1 MPLNAQ
7 SQRIEGGIVNK
18 LLSTV
23 IALIGL
29 SLVAVDA
36 DARRLSGGRNLGMQ
50 RSAPAQQQA
59 APKSPAQQQQ
69 QQAAPATPAQQP
81 TGASKWLGPLAGLAL
96 GAGLAALFLNNGWAG
111 LLMGVLLIGLII
123 AALALAARTM
133 LRNRTAQGPLQYAGA
148 GAGAQP
154 TLDALPGGAGM
165 HSVAATTGYW
175 PAGFNATE
183 FVRHAR
189 LNFVRLQEAYDRKDL
204 STMSDF
210 LAPEVYREIEADIR
224 AAGAGEERTEV
235 LTLEAEVLDVAEEA
249 GSYIVSVR
257 FTGMMRESAGREAEP
272 FREIWHLEKPLSGRS
287 GWMLAGIQ
295 QA

>member
-1 MPLNAQ
+1 M
-7 SQRIEGGIVNK
+7 NK
-18 LLSTV
+18 LLSIV

-29 SLVAVDA
+29 SLVTVDA
-36 DARRLSGGRNLGMQ
+36 DARRLSGSRNLGMQ

-96 GAGLAALFLNNGWAG
+96 GAGLAALFLNNGPAG
-111 LLMGVLLIGLII
+111 LLAGMLLIGIII
-123 AALALAARTM
+123 AAVALAARAM
-133 LRNRTAQGPLQYAGA
+133 LRNRIAQGPLQYAGA

-165 HSVAATTGYW
+165 HSVAATTGRL
-175 PAGFNATE
+175 PAGFNAAE

-189 LNFVRLQEAYDRKDL
+189 LNFVRLQEAYDKKDL
-204 STMSDF
+204 STMRDF
-210 LAPEVYREIEADIR
+210 LAPDVYREIEADIR
-224 AAGAGEERTEV
+224 AAGAVEEQTEV
-235 LTLEAEVLDVAEEA
+235 LTLEAEVLDVAEESS
-249 GSYIVSVR
+249 SYIVSVR
-257 FTGMMRESAGREAEP
+257 FTGMIRESAGREAEP
-272 FREIWHLEKPLSGRS
+272 FSEIWHLEKPLSGRS

>member
-1 MPLNAQ
+1 MPLNARQ
-7 SQRIEGGIVNK
+7 SKGKNMRTILAVLIGF
-18 LLSTV
+18 
-23 IALIGL
+23 IGL
-29 SLVAVDA
+29 SLIAIDA
-36 DARRLSGGRNLGMQ
+36 DAARLSGGRNLGMQ

-81 TGASKWLGPLAGLAL
+81 TGASKWLGPLAGFAL
-96 GAGLAALFLNNGWAG
+96 GAGLAALFLNNGPAG
-111 LLMGVLLIGLII
+111 LLAGMLLIGLII
-123 AALALAARTM
+123 AAVTLAARAM

-148 GAGAQP
+148 GSQP
-154 TLDALPGGAGM
+154 TLGALPGGAGM
-165 HSVAATTGYW
+165 HSVADTAGRW

-189 LNFVRLQEAYDRKDL
+189 PNFVRLQEAYDRKDL
-204 STMSDF
+204 STMRDF
-210 LAPEVYREIEADIR
+210 LAPDVYREIEADIR
-224 AAGAGEERTEV
+224 AAGTAQERTEV

-257 FTGMMRESAGREAEP
+257 FTGMIRESAGREAEP
-272 FREIWHLEKPLSGRS
+272 FSEIWHLEKPLSGRS

>member
-1 MPLNAQ
+1 M
-7 SQRIEGGIVNK
+7 NK
-18 LLSTV
+18 LFSIV

-29 SLVAVDA
+29 SLIAIDA
-36 DARRLSGGRNLGMQ
+36 DARRFGGGRNLGMQ

-59 APKSPAQQQQ
+59 APKAPAQ

-81 TGASKWLGPLAGLAL
+81 TGASKWLGPLAGFAL

-111 LLMGVLLIGLII
+111 LLAGMLLIGLVI
-123 AALALAARTM
+123 AVVTFAARAM
-133 LRNRTAQGPLQYAGA
+133 LRNRVAQGPLQYAGA
-148 GAGAQP
+148 GAGTLP

-165 HSVAATTGYW
+165 HSVAATAGRW

-189 LNFVRLQEAYDRKDL
+189 LNFVRLQEAHDRKDL
-204 STMSDF
+204 SMMRDF
-210 LAPEVYREIEADIR
+210 LAPDVYREIEADIR
-224 AAGAGEERTEV
+224 AAGATEEKTEV
-235 LTLEAEVLDVAEEA
+235 LTLEADVVDVVEEA

-257 FTGMMRESAGREAEP
+257 FTGMIRESAGREAEP
-272 FREIWHLEKPLSGRS
+272 FNEIWHLEKPVSGRS
-287 GWMLAGIQ
+287 GWTLAGIQ

>member
-1 MPLNAQ
+1 M
-7 SQRIEGGIVNK
+7 NK

-123 AALALAARTM
+123 AAVALAARTM

-165 HSVAATTGYW
+165 HTVAATTGHW
-175 PAGFNATE
+175 RAGFNATE

>member
-1 MPLNAQ
+1 M
-7 SQRIEGGIVNK
+7 NK
-18 LLSTV
+18 LLSIV

-29 SLVAVDA
+29 SLIAIDA
-36 DARRLSGGRNLGMQ
+36 EARRFGGGRNLGMQ

-59 APKSPAQQQQ
+59 APKAPAQQ

-81 TGASKWLGPLAGLAL
+81 TGASKWLGPLAGFAL

-111 LLMGVLLIGLII
+111 LLAGMLLIGLII
-123 AALALAARTM
+123 AVVTFGARAM
-133 LRNRTAQGPLQYAGA
+133 LRNRVAQDPLQYAGA
-148 GAGAQP
+148 GAGTQP
-154 TLDALPGGAGM
+154 TLDALPGGTGM
-165 HSVAATTGYW
+165 HSVAATAGRW

-204 STMSDF
+204 SMMRDF
-210 LAPEVYREIEADIR
+210 LAPDVYREIEADIR
-224 AAGAGEERTEV
+224 AAGATEEKTEV
-235 LTLEAEVLDVAEEA
+235 LTLDADVVDVVEEA

-257 FTGMMRESAGREAEP
+257 FTGMIRESAGREAEP
-272 FREIWHLEKPLSGRS
+272 FNEIWHLEKPVSGRS
-287 GWMLAGIQ
+287 GWTLAGIQ